1 MMANTLIPFEERT
14 YSPQDVERVDA
25 RRRRGQL
32 FLVIGF
38 QCLIV
43 SALLTLWSGQDFTYS
58 PGWMHPVGYWNILT
72 FTLSA
77 VFLLTGIRLRRG
89 SNEFISY

>member
-1 MMANTLIPFEERT
+1 MANTLIPAEERNLT
-14 YSPQDVERVDA
+14 PEEVELLDK

-32 FLVIGF
+32 FLVLCF

-43 SALLTLWSGQDFTYS
+43 GTLVSLWAGQDWTLS
-58 PGWMHPVGYWNILT
+58 PGWAHPMVYWDATMFTAALVFGMVG
-72 FTLSA
+72 
-77 VFLLTGIRLRRG
+77 VHLRRG

>member
-1 MMANTLIPFEERT
+1 MAITLLPVEERNLT
-14 YSPQDVERVDA
+14 PDEVELLDK

-32 FLVIGF
+32 FLVVGF

-43 SALLTLWSGQDFTYS
+43 FSLVTLWAGQDFTLS
-58 PGWMHPVGYWNILT
+58 PGWAHPMVYWDAITGALAAT
-72 FTLSA
+72 
-77 VFLLTGIRLRRG
+77 FLLTGIRLRRG

>member
-1 MMANTLIPFEERT
+1 MANMLIPAHERNLT
-14 YSPQDVERVDA
+14 PDEVEALDR

-32 FLVIGF
+32 YLVIGF

-43 SALLTLWSGQDFTYS
+43 SILLTVWSGQDFTYS

-72 FTLSA
+72 GALA
-77 VFLLTGIRLRRG
+77 VFFLLSGLRLRRG
-89 SNEFISY
+89 STEFISY